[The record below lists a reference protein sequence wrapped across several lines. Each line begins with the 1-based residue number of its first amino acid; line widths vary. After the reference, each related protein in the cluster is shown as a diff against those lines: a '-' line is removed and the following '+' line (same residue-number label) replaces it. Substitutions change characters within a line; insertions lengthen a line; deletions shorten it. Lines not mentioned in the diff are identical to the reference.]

1 MQSED
6 GFTYPIQVQVNRE
19 ALGEFQRAGQAVCQL
34 RIRPDITTISVC
46 HNQADYSRIEL
57 QNLYMG
63 KDNAEITADLMPGYT
78 ASDIKTYIDQEI
90 PKLLKDAQ
98 GYAYNGVVKELT
110 DSQTGTQ
117 LLFFL
122 ALVFIYLILAAQFE
136 SFVDPLIIM
145 LTVPLC
151 IVGGALLTLTAFGQ
165 SMNIYS
171 KIGLLTLVGL
181 VTKHGIL
188 LVEFANEQ
196 RKQGIP
202 AIDAALNSA
211 RSRLR
216 PILMTSLTM
225 ILGALPL
232 ALASGPGS
240 LGAYQYRAG
249 SRRRIGCRNIFLF
262 VCRSCCVCG
271 NGQAKGEIY
280 SGDRQKIKQATTG
293 TVNLTSAFYG

>member
-1 MQSED
+1 
-6 GFTYPIQVQVNRE
+6 
-19 ALGEFQRAGQAVCQL
+19 
-34 RIRPDITTISVC
+34 
-46 HNQADYSRIEL
+46 
-57 QNLYMG
+57 
-63 KDNAEITADLMPGYT
+63 
-78 ASDIKTYIDQEI
+78 
-90 PKLLKDAQ
+90 
-98 GYAYNGVVKELT
+98 
-110 DSQTGTQ
+110 
-117 LLFFL
+117 
-122 ALVFIYLILAAQFE
+122 
-136 SFVDPLIIM
+136 M

-151 IVGGALLTLTAFGQ
+151 IVGALLTLTAFGQ

-240 LGAYQYRAG
+240 LGRINIGLVLVGGLVAG
-249 SRRRIGCRNIFLF
+249 TFFSLF
-262 VCRSCCVCG
+262 VVPVAYVG
-271 NGQAKGEIY
+271 MAKLKEKYILAIVRK
-280 SGDRQKIKQATTG
+280 SNKPQPVQ
-293 TVNLTSAFYG
+293 